1 VADARAD
8 IPRPAGGTAQ
18 DPAAERPA
26 SGPAGS
32 ARILVVDD
40 DPFVAR
46 TLVDLLGLNGF
57 GGTRADSGEQALE
70 MLAAREYDLVL
81 LDVRLPGI
89 SGYDTCARV
98 RELYGPGL
106 PVILLTAFGDATS
119 IRRGYEVGAD
129 DFLNKP
135 VDTSQLVLKVKAFLR
150 LKTLHDEI
158 DRARREAQARARDLA
173 LLHDLGRD
181 WSLIAEPEE
190 FHRLVTGRLA
200 GLIGAPICML
210 ALYDPVTRTM
220 AAALPVHGMPDEPAR
235 ELRYVVK
242 PEYRS
247 LWNFRTGRAYMSNR
261 ARNDPRLLQDI
272 VQQLDAESVV
282 LVPMISEGEV
292 LGLVAAVNKPGGFT
306 DSDVQLLSIFAGP
319 AASFLRSRKAY
330 TQQRRHAERLERMAA
345 LVGDMAGVGSRAA
358 LLDLTVDRIRR
369 DLGYER
375 VAFHGAG
382 PGGDDFQ
389 VEAEVGERPGHL
401 PLDRA
406 LLRWALRG
414 SAPLQAT
421 HGTAASELAVP
432 VRAGDHALGV
442 LEIVRARAAAF
453 EEEEVNL
460 LSALA
465 GQIAVALQKAES
477 GAETERL
484 ARQMGILY
492 DLALETSPLR
502 DLRPLFTK
510 AAEEAGRLIDA
521 DHTSVLRWEPALGGL
536 KLFAAWARDHSQE
549 TYASP
554 VFRMGEGIA
563 GSVAQD
569 RIPALVNEPGQHP
582 AFVARAN
589 PVSRLICMPLTYFDR
604 ESEEGSALFGVLNA
618 TRKPGA
624 KPFTEED
631 LEYLTRFASQLSIAV
646 ANSMAYAAE
655 RERSDQLSMVNA
667 LIRAIGGTLSRQG
680 IFDTAVRRIQEAFRY
695 PVVAISV
702 AEDDHHAYRLVASV
716 SREPKLRTENGRF
729 SVDAGVVGRA
739 YREKRTQN
747 VPDVSLDGDYVSLV
761 ASTRSEVAIPIFSG
775 DEVVAVLNVESDHPA
790 AFKRTDVIT
799 LETLA
804 DSLGIMLRNAELYQ
818 ALEETNAKLVEIDRM
833 KSELVNIVAHDFRAP
848 LAGVLGHA
856 ELLEWRPD
864 ANRSDRIEQARAII
878 HAATHMANLVEKT
891 LKTTRLETGQFPFE
905 FGVMD
910 LVAVTRDVVARL
922 PGRPN
927 HPLTVDLPEDPVP
940 CWADRDRIAEV
951 LDNLVSNAVKYSP
964 AGGPVH
970 LDVRRD
976 GETAVVRVSDQG
988 IGIANEDLHRLFRPF
1003 SRVRTVRTAQIEGSG
1018 LGLYICDRIVRA
1030 HGGRLFVDTSPERG
1044 SVFSF
1049 ALPLFGA
1056 AAQMRPP
1063 VILVAVADE
1072 RTRREIRRVSEEQ
1085 GYAVHDATDGVEAVE
1100 AALRLVPAAI
1110 ILDRV
1115 LPRLRAE
1122 EVADRLRSSP
1132 ATEGVPLYLLGS
1144 ATDLSGRAEAFDGF
1158 IPKPLE
1164 KQALSQ
1170 ILGSLQGLRPPLT
1183 SPPPGA

>member
-1 VADARAD
+1 MSDARAD
-8 IPRPAGGTAQ
+8 IPRPAGGSAH
-18 DPAAERPA
+18 DPAAARPGP
-26 SGPAGS
+26 GPAGV

-46 TLVDLLGLNGF
+46 TLLDLLGLNGF

-70 MLAAREYDLVL
+70 MLAAADYDLVL

-89 SGYDTCARV
+89 NGFEACARI
-98 RELYGPGL
+98 RELYGPAL
-106 PVILLTAFGDATS
+106 PVILLTAFGDAAS

-135 VDTSQLVLKVKAFLR
+135 VDTPQLVFKVKAFLR
-150 LKTLHDEI
+150 QKSLHDEI
-158 DRARREAQARARDLA
+158 DRARREAQGRARDLA

-210 ALYDPVTRTM
+210 ALYDPTTRTM
-220 AAALPVHGMPDEPAR
+220 EAALPVHGMSDEKAR

-261 ARNDPRLLQDI
+261 ARNDPRLLQDK
-272 VQQLDAESVV
+272 VQEIDAESVV

-306 DSDVQLLSIFAGP
+306 ESDVQLLSIFAGP

-330 TQQRRHAERLERMAA
+330 SQQRRHAERLERVAA
-345 LVGDMAGVGSRAA
+345 LVGDMAGVGSRAE
-358 LLDLTVDRIRR
+358 LLDLAVDRIRR

-375 VAFHGAG
+375 VAFHRVGSER
-382 PGGDDFQ
+382 DEFQ
-389 VEAEVGERPGHL
+389 VEAQAGPDRSEEL
-401 PLDRA
+401 PMDRA

-442 LEIVRARAAAF
+442 LELVRVPAASF
-453 EEEEVNL
+453 DEEEVNL

-465 GQIAVALQKAES
+465 GQTAVALQKAEG
-477 GAETERL
+477 GAESERL

-521 DHTSVLRWEPALGGL
+521 DHTSVLRFEPALGGL

-554 VFRMGEGIA
+554 VFKLGEGIA

-589 PVSRLICMPLTYFDR
+589 PVARLICMPLTYFDR

-655 RERSDQLSMVNA
+655 RERSDQLSVVNA
-667 LIRAIGGTLSRQG
+667 LIRAISGTLSRQG

-702 AEDDHHAYRLVASV
+702 AEDDHHAYCIAAAV
-716 SREPKLRTENGRF
+716 SREPRLRESGRF
-729 SVDAGVVGRA
+729 PVEAGIVGRA
-739 YREKRTQN
+739 YRDKKTQN
-747 VPDVSLDGDYVSLV
+747 VPDVSVDTDYVALV
-761 ASTRSEVAIPIFSG
+761 SSTRSELAIPIFSG

-804 DSLGIMLRNAELYQ
+804 DSLGIMMRNAELYQ
-818 ALEETNAKLVEIDRM
+818 ALEQTNAKLVEIDRM

-864 ANRSDRIEQARAII
+864 ADRAVRIEQAQAII

-891 LKTTRLETGQFPFE
+891 LKTTRMETGQFPFE

-910 LVAVTRDVVARL
+910 LVAVTRDVISRL
-922 PGRPN
+922 PARST
-927 HPLTVDLPEDPVP
+927 HPLTLELPEDPVP

-970 LDVRRD
+970 LEVRRD

-1030 HGGRLFVDTSPERG
+1030 HGGRLFVDTTPEQG

-1063 VILVAVADE
+1063 VILVAVAEE
-1072 RTRREIRRVSEEQ
+1072 RTRREVRRVSEEQ
-1085 GYAVHDATDGVEAVE
+1085 GYAVHDATDGVDAVE
-1100 AALRLVPAAI
+1100 AALRLVPAAV

-1122 EVADRLRSSP
+1122 EIADRLRASP

-1144 ATDLSGRAEAFDGF
+1144 PADLPGRADAFDGF
-1158 IPKPLE
+1158 ISKPLDR
-1164 KQALSQ
+1164 KALSQ